1 MKIVIVGA
9 GFTGTQLAYH
19 LVQEKHDVS
28 LIESNEETARHASNR
43 LDCLVLHDKGN
54 SLEALGEAGIGKADA
69 LICVTESD
77 EVNMITCG
85 LAASF
90 NQEENN
96 NRKAKKLFKVARVRN
111 TDYEMLNIKND
122 AATKEKSGLSGQKI
136 LGIDCFIHPDAEAAR
151 AVLTSLTHGA
161 SGNILTF
168 PGTPYELASVNIQEG
183 SAFDGLSLIDFHSF
197 IREEGLITL
206 VERGQ
211 SCFLPTGSTKLCP
224 KDLIY
229 IITRREDMAQ
239 VFRLAGITETPLR
252 RIGIV
257 GGGRV
262 GSFIAEGLLN
272 HQKKTSDKSKKN
284 VTSFLKSFIPKSGRQ
299 VIIVEQNYSVCKELA
314 ARFPEALILNEDIT
328 NENFIAEEKIG
339 DLDLIIT
346 STDNQELN
354 IVTAV
359 YLKSHGVRR
368 AIALVSGPGYK
379 TIALQLGV
387 DVAIPVKSVVVDSIL
402 SHLAGRSI
410 RGIHSLGD
418 GSVGIIEI
426 EIAKDSYAVEKS
438 IKDFKLS
445 LGGLIML
452 VNREETSFIPQGDYV
467 FKAGDIIII
476 IAKNGSEAE
485 LEKFFGKTKS
495 TVYKNNREET

>member
-1 MKIVIVGA
+1 MKIVIAGA
-9 GFTGTQLAYH
+9 GFTGTQLAHH

-43 LDCLVLHDKGN
+43 LDCLVLHNMGN
-54 SLEALGEAGIGKADA
+54 SLEALEEAGIGKADA
-69 LICVTESD
+69 LVCVTESD
-77 EVNMITCG
+77 EVNMIICG

-90 NQEENN
+90 NREENN
-96 NRKAKKLFKVARVRN
+96 KKKAKKLFKVARVRN
-111 TDYEMLNIKND
+111 TDYKMLNRKND
-122 AATKEKSGLSGQKI
+122 ADENEKSGLSDQKI
-136 LGIDCFIHPDAEAAR
+136 LGIDCFIHPDIEAAR

-183 SAFDGLSLIDFHSF
+183 SVFDGLSLMDFHSF

-229 IITRREDMAQ
+229 IITRKEDMAQ

-272 HQKKTSDKSKKN
+272 PQEKTGGKSKKDGN
-284 VTSFLKSFIPKSGRQ
+284 PFLKFFIPKSSRQ
-299 VIIVEQNYSVCKELA
+299 VIIIEQNYLVCKEIA
-314 ARFPEALILNEDIT
+314 GRFPEALILNEDIT
-328 NENFIAEEKIG
+328 NENFIAEEKIN

-346 STDNQELN
+346 CTDNQELN
-354 IVTAV
+354 IVAAV
-359 YLKSHGVRR
+359 YLKSRGVRR
-368 AIALVSGPGYK
+368 TIALVSGPGYK

-418 GSVGIIEI
+418 GSVGIVEAEI
-426 EIAKDSYAVEKS
+426 EEDSHAVEKS

-445 LGGLIML
+445 QGGLIML

-467 FKAGDIIII
+467 FKAGDKIII

-485 LEKFFGKTKS
+485 LEKFFGKTKQ
-495 TVYKNNREET
+495 